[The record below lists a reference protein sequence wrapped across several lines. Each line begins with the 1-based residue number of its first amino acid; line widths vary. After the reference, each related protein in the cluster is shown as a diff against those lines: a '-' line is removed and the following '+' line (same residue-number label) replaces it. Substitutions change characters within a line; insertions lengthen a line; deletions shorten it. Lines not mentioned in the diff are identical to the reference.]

1 MPLRGG
7 VSSLHAEERLI
18 MHAKLALAA
27 LALAVAELT
36 GCTPPEPPTE
46 PAAVGQEAVG
56 TVAMPPFKPVATTA
70 VLMRGTVQ
78 MAAERY
84 WESVA
89 IVIDADGVH
98 ENYPQ
103 TDEEWFEVW
112 EAGMTLAESGN
123 LLMMPSR
130 ALDQGEWMRL
140 SEAMIDAGLNAAR
153 AADAQD
159 FERVLDE
166 GEKVYNVCTECH
178 EIYFPQLRL

>member
-1 MPLRGG
+1 
-7 VSSLHAEERLI
+7 

-27 LALAVAELT
+27 LALAAAGLA
-36 GCTPPEPPTE
+36 GCTAQEPPAE
-46 PAAVGQEAVG
+46 PAEVGQAAAGAV
-56 TVAMPPFKPVATTA
+56 VLPPFKPVATTA

-84 WESVA
+84 WESVS
-89 IVIDADGVH
+89 IVVDAEGVH

-103 TDEEWFEVW
+103 TEEEWFEVW

-123 LLMMPSR
+123 LMMMPSR

-140 SEAMIDAGLNAAR
+140 SEAMVDAGLNAAR

-178 EIYFPQLRL
+178 EIYYPQLRL